1 MALPQLTDEQRKE
14 YLERAAA
21 ARRARAE
28 LRKDLKEGK
37 VSFSEIMNRTDD
49 PVVARMKVITLLE
62 SLPGYGKARAQ
73 AVLKEIGIAE
83 SRKVQGLGSRQRTEL
98 LDLLA

>member
-1 MALPQLTDEQRKE
+1 MALPKLTDEQRKE

-37 VSFSEIMNRTDD
+37 ISFIDVMNKADD
-49 PVVARMKVITLLE
+49 PVVARMKVVTLLE

-83 SRKVQGLGSRQRTEL
+83 TRKVQGLGSRQRAEL
-98 LDLLA
+98 IDLLS